1 MRSQAFI
8 KPGKFYLLIFCFL
21 TVCEAAV
28 AQIRVEVVRVAP
40 FVTANTRIFLA
51 CDCNHWEPGGLS
63 YELIRQE
70 NGVYFINL
78 PDSLAQFKYKFTQ
91 GSWGLVEGN
100 ADRTSRPDRSYNR
113 SSATNPRVVR
123 DTIEGW
129 EAKPTYRFVV
139 NKLPANT
146 PKDAVLYITGNFNN
160 WNPSDESYRLQKQA
174 DNTFRIAVV
183 SDLEQFE
190 YKFTRGD
197 WENVEGQENGKARPN
212 RVLFR
217 STINKIDNIPV
228 EIISWEDLSGTFNFF
243 SLYDLLLLFSAFQCL
258 LLIVAIPSI
267 QDYNRKANLWLVIS
281 IAFIAVMVG
290 IRVVSDYKDVAQTYT
305 KLLLIPDFAVFL
317 YAPLFFF
324 YIRKLLFKTS
334 TFPDKW
340 WLHFLL
346 PLGQLLAYMPFF
358 LSEKKV
364 LQLKIVNH
372 SPDLQTLYIITG
384 IIALGT
390 NTWYWFQ
397 CRKMIFTYKRQYTT
411 LASDEQNLQYL
422 STVLVIQAIC
432 LVFWFFSGVLS
443 AVGQIFPFETGYITS
458 RSVDF
463 IWFVFSLIPYFLGY
477 FAIHQPEIFKIANDQ
492 IVPFFN
498 TEETVPSET
507 NGLAVPESEK
517 APDIS
522 DQNLQEWKEKIG
534 TYMQKSKPHHNPGL
548 TLGNLAAKLKISPHL
563 LSKVINE
570 AYEKNFFD
578 FVNSYRIEDFKERF
592 EDPKNKHFTMLA
604 IAFEV
609 GFNSKTAFNRAFK
622 KMTGSTPR
630 EYFFESRL
638 ED

>member
-1 MRSQAFI
+1 MNERFCI
-8 KPGKFYLLIFCFL
+8 FLYCLLGLCGV
-21 TVCEAAV
+21 TA
-28 AQIRVEVVRVAP
+28 AQIRLEVVNVAP
-40 FVTANTRIFLA
+40 FITENKRIFLA
-51 CDCNHWEPGGLS
+51 ADFNHWEPGGLN
-63 YELIRQE
+63 YELTRQE
-70 NGVYFINL
+70 NGTYFINL
-78 PDSLAQFKYKFTQ
+78 PDTLTQFKYKFTQ

-100 ADRTSRPDRSYNR
+100 ADRSSRADRSYNKNAAA
-113 SSATNPRVVR
+113 SPKLVR
-123 DTIEGW
+123 DTISGW

-146 PKDAVLYITGNFNN
+146 PKDAILYITGNFNN
-160 WNPSDESYRLQKQA
+160 WNPADESYRLQRQI
-174 DNTFRIAVV
+174 DNTFRISVV
-183 SDLEQFE
+183 SDLERFE

-197 WENVEGQENGKARPN
+197 WENVEGLENGKARPN

-305 KLLLIPDFAVFL
+305 KMLLIPDFALFL

-324 YIRKLLFKTS
+324 YIRKLLFKTP
-334 TFPDKW
+334 TLPDKW

-346 PLGQLLAYMPFF
+346 PLAQLLAYMPFF

-372 SPDLQTLYIITG
+372 SPDLQMLYIISG
-384 IIALGT
+384 IIALGS

-397 CRKMIFTYKRQYTT
+397 CRNMIFTYKRQYTT

-422 STVLVIQAIC
+422 STVLIIQAVC
-432 LVFWFFSGVLS
+432 LVFWLFSGVLS
-443 AVGQIFPFETGYITS
+443 AVGNFFPFDTSYITS

-463 IWFVFSLIPYFLGY
+463 IWLVFSLIPYFLGY
-477 FAIHQPEIFKIANDQ
+477 FAIHQPEIFKIASDHTT
-492 IVPFFN
+492 PFFSV
-498 TEETVPSET
+498 EEVVNAASD
-507 NGLAVPESEK
+507 GLAIPGNEK
-517 APDIS
+517 TPDIS

-548 TLGNLAAKLKISPHL
+548 TLGTLAAKVKISPHL

-592 EDPKNKHFTMLA
+592 EDPRNKHFTMLA